1 MKQAFMNN
9 KCLLACLL
17 AVVVDQTVHSGGI
30 MIHVVAE
37 CRKTPVCK
45 LFSGKC

>member
-9 KCLLACLL
+9 KCLLAVV
-17 AVVVDQTVHSGGI
+17 AVGVDQTVHSGDI